1 MDNVKAPDICLLSLD
16 GGGVRGLSSL
26 FILQRLMRSIN
37 ALRRYGAKPP
47 LRPYEVFDLIG
58 GTSTGGII
66 AIMLG
71 RLKMDVD
78 DCIKAYQSL
87 SAQVFSKKHSL
98 INWGGAI
105 QGRFDTQELENCIK
119 NIVKNQGMPEDVL
132 MRDTGDSPCKVFVCA
147 ITKRHNTLNRL
158 RTYES
163 KRGMEFDE
171 LKVWEAA
178 RATSAA
184 TGFFDA
190 LDTMEESFI
199 DGAPLANNPIM
210 EIWNEAGDIW
220 SPIASRIKCLVSIG
234 TGRSSLEPFRD
245 SLGGIVNTLAKIA
258 TDTERKANEFAMDK
272 RDLLQNQRYFRFN
285 VDRGLDQV
293 GLEEVKKIQDIRSAT
308 AVYLEDQNTYL
319 ALERCVGLLGDRGS
333 STATNPS
340 RGLHVDQLT
349 PRIPLIVRQS
359 FRNGWERNRPAAEE
373 LLSKLL
379 EKPWSIEI
387 DINAIYPFIKREDH
401 GDIGNMINT

>member
-1 MDNVKAPDICLLSLD
+1 
-16 GGGVRGLSSL
+16 
-26 FILQRLMRSIN
+26 
-37 ALRRYGAKPP
+37 
-47 LRPYEVFDLIG
+47 
-58 GTSTGGII
+58 
-66 AIMLG
+66 
-71 RLKMDVD
+71 
-78 DCIKAYQSL
+78 
-87 SAQVFSKKHSL
+87 
-98 INWGGAI
+98 
-105 QGRFDTQELENCIK
+105 
-119 NIVKNQGMPEDVL
+119 
-132 MRDTGDSPCKVFVCA
+132 
-147 ITKRHNTLNRL
+147 
-158 RTYES
+158 
-163 KRGMEFDE
+163 MEFDE

-319 ALERCVGLLGDRGS
+319 ALERCVGLLGDRGE
-333 STATNPS
+333 AKIY
-340 RGLHVDQLT
+340 QLS
-349 PRIPLIVRQS
+349 P
-359 FRNGWERNRPAAEE
+359 G
-373 LLSKLL
+373 
-379 EKPWSIEI
+379 
-387 DINAIYPFIKREDH
+387 
-401 GDIGNMINT
+401 